1 MLEFIGTYFFIS
13 LWGLSIT
20 IVILIAYVI
29 FIKRDVSTQLTSLQE
44 KTNCIITKE
53 DLNKINTLLDAIKES
68 QGVRDLTLD
77 KLIKQHEAFVKFL
90 KNVAQNDGKI
100 DIVCFEENDIHIEN
114 ESECKLL
121 LDYRKEKRR
130 SSLFDIY
137 DKK

>member
-44 KTNCIITKE
+44 KTNGIITKE

-114 ESECKLL
+114 ESERKLL